1 MRRFGELE
9 AVIMDRLWEWGRPVL
24 VREVVDALHDDR
36 APAYTTVMTVMEN
49 LYRKGWLRRERDGR
63 AWRYEPTASR
73 SSYTAALMSDAL
85 ATSPDRRTALAH
97 FALQMS
103 PHDAA
108 LLREALD
115 QALGEPKAGESKAG
129 IQGSRIQGSRI
140 QGWRVP
146 VTIAAVLVAYAA
158 GLGILGS
165 RMLGRARW
173 TARAPLLAIVTYLV
187 AGWSVIAAL
196 GLAGLTLAVHAT
208 ALGGGLSHLIGACV
222 HRLQATYGTPGGG
235 TVAGLGLTLA
245 GAVAARTALTA
256 MTHFRA
262 AGRQALRHAQTA
274 RLVGR
279 PEPTLGAV
287 LVEHSEPAA
296 YCVAGRQPTVI
307 LTTGAVQALDPGQ
320 LDAVLAHERA
330 HLTGRHHRLV
340 AMARI
345 GREVL
350 PFLPLMRDAEEQVAH
365 LVELHADDAATRARD
380 PRLLA
385 TALVVLATP
394 ASPAPALAAGA
405 TDSVQRIHRLLGPCE
420 PLGRVRQQLL
430 RATAAAL
437 ALTPVLL
444 ALTPAIVALAL
455 GKLPGA

>member
-1 MRRFGELE
+1 
-9 AVIMDRLWEWGRPVL
+9 
-24 VREVVDALHDDR
+24 
-36 APAYTTVMTVMEN
+36 MTV
-49 LYRKGWLRRERDGR
+49 
-63 AWRYEPTASR
+63 
-73 SSYTAALMSDAL
+73 
-85 ATSPDRRTALAH
+85 
-97 FALQMS
+97 
-103 PHDAA
+103 
-108 LLREALD
+108 
-115 QALGEPKAGESKAG
+115 
-129 IQGSRIQGSRI
+129 
-140 QGWRVP
+140 
-146 VTIAAVLVAYAA
+146 AAVLVAYAA
-158 GLGILGS
+158 CLGILGP
-165 RMLGRARW
+165 RLLGRARW
-173 TARAPLLAIVTYLV
+173 TARAPLLAIVTYLA

-208 ALGGGLSHLIGACV
+208 ALGGGLSDLIGACV
-222 HRLQATYGTPGGG
+222 HRLQATYGTPGGA

-245 GAVAARTALTA
+245 GAVAVRTASPRWPNSA
-256 MTHFRA
+256 PPG
-262 AGRQALRHAQTA
+262 GRRCGT
-274 RLVGR
+274 RR
-279 PEPTLGAV
+279 PRGWSGSPSPPWGPYS
-287 LVEHSEPAA
+287 VEHSQPAA

-330 HLTGRHHRLV
+330 HLAGRHHRLV

-350 PFLPLMRDAEEQVAH
+350 PFLPLMRDAEEQVAR

-405 TDSVQRIHRLLGPCE
+405 TDSIQRIHRLLGPSE
-420 PLGRVRQQLL
+420 PLGRVRRQLL

-444 ALTPAIVALAL
+444 ALTPAVVALAL